1 MSIVES
7 DWPPSWFLDASETGE
22 SAKGP
27 WVGVA
32 GGKNNSATPTH
43 GPFVLSPVSL
53 ASRNQDGGQSDSTID
68 IYELTKK

>member
-22 SAKGP
+22 STKGP

-32 GGKNNSATPTH
+32 GGNKQFRSHQETKMA
-43 GPFVLSPVSL
+43 
-53 ASRNQDGGQSDSTID
+53 ASRTQRSTSTNSRKNKG
-68 IYELTKK
+68 L

>member
-22 SAKGP
+22 STKGP

-32 GGKNNSATPTH
+32 E
-43 GPFVLSPVSL
+43 LL
-53 ASRNQDGGQSDSTID
+53 AWG
-68 IYELTKK
+68 